1 MRSLGIVA
9 LGAAV
14 SSTVAAQSPA
24 PHPNSIAAQLSATG
38 HHVPNSVGPDRYA
51 PRPGKVSDDCRSDPE
66 IDEIKFSI
74 SLINCLRAEFEPDA
88 MGPAVTRQAASAQT
102 KLSDLQAVGGG
113 VGIYP
118 CSEFTK
124 ALENPDLEAVF
135 FTWAEGFLTGW
146 NMGLP
151 NDSGFRVDMSGLSRD
166 EQKQFMRNYCKASPT
181 KRYLEGVTAL
191 MSRLRTTKKN

>member
-24 PHPNSIAAQLSATG
+24 PHPNSIAAQLSAPG
-38 HHVPNSVGPDRYA
+38 HHVPDSVGPDRYA
-51 PRPGKVSDDCRSDPE
+51 RDQAKCRMITGQTPE

-88 MGPAVTRQAASAQT
+88 MGRAVTRQAASAQT

-166 EQKQFMRNYCKASPT
+166 EQKRFMRNYCKASPT

>member
-1 MRSLGIVA
+1 
-9 LGAAV
+9 
-14 SSTVAAQSPA
+14 
-24 PHPNSIAAQLSATG
+24 
-38 HHVPNSVGPDRYA
+38 
-51 PRPGKVSDDCRSDPE
+51 
-66 IDEIKFSI
+66 
-74 SLINCLRAEFEPDA
+74 LRAVGFEPDA
-88 MGPAVTRQAASAQT
+88 TGPAVTRQTASAKT
-102 KLSDLQAVGGG
+102 KLSDLQAVAGG

-146 NMGLP
+146 NMGFP
-151 NDSGFRVDMSGLSRD
+151 NDSDFSVDMSGLSRD
-166 EQKQFMRNYCKASPT
+166 EQKQFMRNYCKANPT